1 MPENY
6 EVIYTHPGGAT
17 ATFIRHDGELDAL
30 AKGLDAE
37 QFWVFKN
44 VKSLLVRNEPDDL
57 AEASRQM
64 RQIGFV
70 PSVRVIKVP
79 VPVAVTEPA
88 YEAVP
93 AGAEEHAGPHLPG
106 PSYWPAL
113 LAASATLTFLGFLT
127 WNHVF
132 ATPVAIAIVAIG
144 LICVYISM
152 LGWGLEQA

>member
-64 RQIGFV
+64 RQLGFV
-70 PSVRVIKVP
+70 ASVREIKA
-79 VPVAVTEPA
+79 PVAAAVAEPA
-88 YEAVP
+88 YAAV
-93 AGAEEHAGPHLPG
+93 AVGAEEHAGPHLPG
-106 PSYWPAL
+106 PSYWPIL
-113 LAASATLTFLGFLT
+113 LGASATLAFFGLISWETIFDT
-127 WNHVF
+127 PF
-132 ATPVAIAIVAIG
+132 AVIIVGIG
-144 LICVYISM
+144 LICVFISM
-152 LGWGLEQA
+152 LGWGLEPA